1 MSQRIRLIYTDHAL
15 EQMQDRGISK
25 AEVIE
30 CWNNHHT
37 EYTDRD
43 GNPIYIANVAG
54 RRIKVVVKK
63 QNNRVIIT
71 AAD

>member
-1 MSQRIRLIYTDHAL
+1 MNQGTRLIYTDHAI

-25 AEVIE
+25 AEVVA
-30 CWNNHHT
+30 CWDDHHT

-43 GNPIYIANVAG
+43 GNPIYIADVSG

-63 QNNRVIIT
+63 QNHRVVIT
-71 AAD
+71 AAN